1 VIVERLASKHETK
14 ENVMFWKKPE
24 PQDPQPFYDRL
35 PTYEASEVER
45 MIEAMKQDGFVLIP
59 GVLTP
64 DEVQESRVRI
74 DGLEPIYWDLTGKT
88 DHYKN
93 VFNRDPFWLSF
104 IDRPGVIDLAEGVL
118 GTDCHI
124 IGETA
129 WRSHPKHRGVGLH
142 LDYLPMEWPEPGV
155 PDDFNVPM
163 FLCTAHFYLSP
174 QPAEL
179 CPTHVIPGSHRAGRR
194 PRRTDFQWRGRLPQP
209 VLCNAGD
216 VLFFRSDLWHS
227 GSDNR
232 TADQVRYLLQVHYGR
247 REMANHFAPYLDW
260 QFNTDTLVACNER
273 QLRLLGDHRQGA
285 YD

>member
-1 VIVERLASKHETK
+1 
-14 ENVMFWKKPE
+14 MFWKKPQ
-24 PQDPQPFYDRL
+24 PQQHRVV
-35 PTYEASEVER
+35 YEHMPRYAATDVDG
-45 MIEAMKQDGFVLIP
+45 MWEALNVDGFVLIP

-64 DEVQESRVRI
+64 AEVATGREKI
-74 DGLEPIYWDLTGKT
+74 DALTPEHWDSTGLT

-93 VFNRDPFWLSF
+93 VFNRDRFWLSF
-104 IDRPGVIDLAEGVL
+104 LDRPGVIDAAEEAL
-118 GTDCHI
+118 GPDCHI

-129 WRSHPKHRGVGLH
+129 WRSHPRHRGVGLH

-155 PDDFNVPM
+155 PDTIRVPM

-179 CPTHVIPGSHRAGRR
+179 CPTHIIPGSHRAGRR
-194 PRRTDFQWRGRLPQP
+194 PARFAFEWNGRLPQP
-209 VLCNAGD
+209 VLCDAGD

-227 GSDNR
+227 GSNNT

-247 REMANHFAPYLDW
+247 REMAQHFSPFLDW
-260 QFNTDTLVACNER
+260 RFNPDVVAACTPR
-273 QLRLLGDHRQGA
+273 QRRLLGDHRQGA